1 MCEAA
6 GAAVVLHKQKPPR
19 LSPRISNLD
28 ATMHCSDH
36 TWFIHVGPY
45 LVQVGSNHMTVCMQA
60 KEAYEMDADEKLTKA
75 ASCKDLG
82 TEAFKQQKHVRACK
96 LWHRAMK
103 PIEHDDQF
111 SVEEKRRAREIKKGC
126 NLNLAAAELKLGQHK
141 AAVASCDK
149 VSRLWVQAS

>member
-1 MCEAA
+1 
-6 GAAVVLHKQKPPR
+6 
-19 LSPRISNLD
+19 
-28 ATMHCSDH
+28 
-36 TWFIHVGPY
+36 
-45 LVQVGSNHMTVCMQA
+45 
-60 KEAYEMDADEKLTKA
+60 MDAEEKLTKA
-75 ASCKDLG
+75 ASCKDAG

-103 PIEHDDQF
+103 PIEHDEQF

-149 VSRLWVQAS
+149 VSRFWVQISSATVWLGKVAALHPHRTACMPNAMHRACFLAHTNPELPGPLPWLGHSLAWTARCA